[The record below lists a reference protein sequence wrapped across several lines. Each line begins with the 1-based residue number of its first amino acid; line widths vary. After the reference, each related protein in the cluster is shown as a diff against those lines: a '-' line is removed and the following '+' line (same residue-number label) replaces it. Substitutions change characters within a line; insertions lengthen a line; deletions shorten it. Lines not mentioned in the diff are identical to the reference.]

1 MEINKIYHQDCF
13 AGMEQMIK
21 EGMKVDLIVTD
32 PPYILGGHKTD
43 GGGNSAITQR
53 VKRMAKTIEWI
64 ANDFDWERCFELFL
78 KLQDTPNMLIFCS
91 NKQLSRTMK
100 FFEDKG
106 ISTTCLIWHKTNPIP
121 AVHNTYASD
130 IEFVVF
136 VRGDGATFNAATTPF
151 DYKKKVYT
159 SGIVPTHDR
168 LHPTQ
173 KDLKHICRLVE
184 LHSNEGDLVLDAF
197 MGSGTTAI
205 ACIKHKRNFI
215 RFELNDEFYKVATK
229 RVENEQANLTL
240 F

>member
-13 AGMEQMIK
+13 EGMEQMIK
-21 EGMKVDLIVTD
+21 EGVKVDLIVTD
-32 PPYILGGHKTD
+32 PPYLFERGGKGKSKLG
-43 GGGNSAITQR
+43 QR
-53 VKRMAKTIEWI
+53 AGKLNESIDFISK
-64 ANDFDWERCFELFL
+64 DFDFEKCFEMFL
-78 KLQDTPNMLIFCS
+78 QLQDIPNMLIFCS
-91 NKQLSRTMK
+91 NRQLSRTMQ
-100 FFEDKG
+100 FFENKG
-106 ISTTCLIWHKTNPIP
+106 LRVTCLVWHKTNPIP
-121 AVHNTYASD
+121 LTNNTYMKD
-130 IEFVVF
+130 IEFVIRVN
-136 VRGDGATFNAATTPF
+136 GEGATFNNDCPF

-173 KDLKHICRLVE
+173 KDLKHICRFVE

-205 ACIKHKRNFI
+205 ACIKNKRNFI
-215 RFELNDEFYKVATK
+215 GFELSDEFYKVATK

>member
-13 AGMEQMIK
+13 EGMEQLLRGGVK
-21 EGMKVDLIVTD
+21 CDLIITD
-32 PPYILGGHKTD
+32 PPYLFESGGKGKSKLG
-43 GGGNSAITQR
+43 QR
-53 VKRMAKTIEWI
+53 ADKLKESIDFI
-64 ANDFDWERCFELFL
+64 SKDFDWEKCFEMFL
-78 KLQDTPNMLIFCS
+78 KLQDIPNMLIFCS
-91 NKQLSRTMK
+91 NRQLSRTMQ
-100 FFEDKG
+100 FFENKG
-106 ISTTCLIWHKTNPIP
+106 LRVTCLVWHKTNPIP
-121 AVHNTYASD
+121 LTNNTYMQD
-130 IEFVVF
+130 IEFVIRVN
-136 VRGDGATFNAATTPF
+136 GEGATFNNDCPF

-173 KDLKHICRLVE
+173 KDLKHICRFVE

-205 ACIKHKRNFI
+205 ACIKNKRNFI
-215 RFELNDEFYKVATK
+215 GFELNDEFYKVATK